1 MSSLARQLQGI
12 ASLDADRITSAY
24 GAPSGKS
31 YLFPPDVASG
41 HDIDSIFALAQSGF
55 DELLEIDPEMEQYE
69 RDLFSEGAKRTDRL
83 MLSKEENDVLD
94 EALEG
99 CLRRLGR
106 WIGVMAAGKCL
117 EWLVRR
123 FRVHEMNA
131 ETVLR
136 VFLPYHESQNFP
148 RILAILTLP
157 TTSPY
162 HVPFAPLIKNA
173 QAIPRS
179 YIVTAISPA
188 KDKSLHLLGDLISSV
203 QQAVKEGVVHRALL
217 TFWSATLVDLL
228 EGAKR
233 AQGVN
238 EAVVRLLV
246 EAFVTLLETPKAGED
261 VNAAIYPPLVLLTRA
276 EHLADEPFAA
286 ILSSLLTPATGA
298 NASQRMLTL
307 LLILND
313 RSNWAL
319 GLGPQASE
327 NLVKVRHLDQILVA
341 AMDKYGFENALKVL
355 LASLLEKPD
364 LHVKTLAAV
373 LEHKALPDSLAELAS
388 NELLQLGSNTIDD
401 SVKATC
407 KSLLSNLR
415 QRHPTI
421 VDSAFLS
428 ASSSLAISSQ
438 PIDHDL
444 VQKPSD
450 EVAFLDVYAADV
462 SNRIEG
468 VKAVF
473 EMAKKGEDVES
484 IISAFEARLSDGE
497 EEVIKTLYEDAEG
510 LLSIMPIERYIAGVK
525 VAFWAAQPNP
535 KLIGL
540 HLDFVSKHLIRAHPE
555 SGKIV
560 YESLLFPVF
569 LSTESRQPLTKT
581 EALKLFDG
589 GFKGLEKLGKISS
602 EIVNAREEGV
612 KGAQKS
618 NLVIAKALAEATYAS
633 ATFAHDV
640 AFLVSQLASPLSAA
654 RLLAYMILQT
664 LIVTFR
670 GPRQLSTASAVLVN
684 HAPRLAGHSLRDI
697 KHASEHVGTEYLEG
711 VYKRPEE
718 GRTTLR
724 AVVSILASASKIVKP
739 EEQIIWLAS
748 ESKDKEPIY
757 KSLAYQIYLW
767 ANTAV
772 LPAPIAQ
779 SLLRSLL
786 TQLGEDA
793 LLFFASVWTSP
804 SALFPSGLRTSALRH
819 ALAFIRAYAALPA
832 TPSNPPVDF
841 QVILPQVLIA
851 LQDSERQV
859 RQAAV
864 DVLKGISGGEAMGD
878 VYALDVVYGE
888 RSESAQLLKPVD
900 RKKYIETLL
909 EVADEFIIDPL
920 RIRAFHTEVLNMQQH
935 KNRKESAHR
944 RAVLGFLMSH
954 IAAYRSIHPRLALL
968 ALLADVHDTS
978 ILRSAVPLLE
988 ELANDKTEEAA
999 WLSSV
1004 AESSRN
1010 EYLQV
1015 LSGSLRVQSVAV
1027 LAENNSEGWAFF
1039 MGLLDTAQTDR
1050 FRKQLRE
1057 LSLQAMVHGVFSAL
1071 TTSQKID
1078 YITALIQCIHSL
1090 PTEESHETIKV
1101 LEQLELTPDALIE
1114 LIGHLSDPLETSQ
1127 NRKRQRQD
1135 GSEDDRPTQAVLEL
1149 TTLIDSRTWPSV
1161 PASAP
1166 LIASLMSILSALLAK
1181 RLVIKEGI
1189 DYLEQEVLFA
1199 ILSLVER
1206 VDDAQEIHRAHVGIE
1221 VIIKVV
1227 RASTNPRTSQRA
1239 LLVASEL
1246 ARLIPEAVLHNVMPI
1261 FTFMGAS
1268 DFQRDDAYTFGV
1280 VEKTVSRIVPVMTA
1294 SLKEKAQTS
1303 LELYTESLTFLSIFT
1318 DMAGRLPRHR
1328 TLPFFVHLVKSLG
1341 ASDYLAPVSMLL
1353 VDRATTK
1360 AGRNKEPVSVVLDLP
1375 SSVASA
1381 FGVTEKV
1388 VVLQEVVQELGRLV
1402 GDLSRTDKEA
1412 FLSETLTE
1420 TDASDRSLRQITHLL
1435 TFLSSLIAQLRG
1447 KACDQALIKASVRQ
1461 LIVLAASMAQPVM
1474 ASTDIPSSMH
1484 SALAGTMLLLSV
1496 DNFLAVTAGLLA
1508 EGTEQDIVMSLG
1520 LFTERLPL
1528 IKSEV
1533 RLRSTQSIAAI
1544 VKKSAAMLAT
1554 PGLTVGPALDAIKA
1568 VVKTAVP
1575 QEDGALA
1582 GAVLPVVGCAKKA
1595 KDNWTVVSALSLV
1608 ELLVRHLASRAIPYV
1623 QSILDTTLALIKS
1636 PKSAASS
1643 VAQAFTTLA
1652 STIETIPTF
1661 ISSKQLIATL
1671 ITTFFYRSTNEA
1683 TAYAMLTTL
1692 AKKIRTKAIFPV
1704 LMEVWKTTQETGGDS
1719 EMKGFFEMLR
1729 LTLKN
1734 ASREDLPSM
1743 LKPVFAFF
1751 LDVFD
1756 LRHRLEQKNVD
1767 LSMVNDVE
1775 ESAIGSFLELVTKLN
1790 EATFKPLFVRLYD
1803 WAVIDLAE
1811 GKTVDLDRLN
1821 ERKIVLFHVMTGLL
1835 NKFKNLLSPYMATLL
1850 PHIHELLPAFSS
1862 GANTSLP
1869 LWNLLLGTL
1878 AKSFEVDEGAFWTD
1892 VSQIEL
1898 LPLLVSQVPLF
1909 LQSAGSPEEPRA
1921 ISNCLASLAGSTTSE
1936 TVLRR
1941 LNTSTCLVTRSDDPK
1956 IRLAALDAL
1965 SGIWEAQAEEMVG
1978 LVPETVSEFL
1988 AELLE
1993 DESKDV
1999 EIAARNV
2006 LAKIEKVTGSLKEYL
2021 E

>member
-55 DELLEIDPEMEQYE
+55 DELLELDPEMEQYE
-69 RDLFSEGAKRTDRL
+69 KELFSEGAKRTDRL
-83 MLSKEENDVLD
+83 MLSTEENEVLD

-123 FRVHEMNA
+123 FRVHEMNS

-148 RILAILTLP
+148 RILTILTLP
-157 TTSPY
+157 STSPY
-162 HVPFAPLIKNA
+162 HVPFSPLIKNA

-188 KDKSLHLLGDLISSV
+188 KDKSLHLLGDLISAV

-233 AQGVN
+233 AKGVN

-246 EAFVTLLETPKAGED
+246 EAFVTLLETPKVGED

-313 RSNWAL
+313 RPNWAL

-327 NLVKVRHLDQILVA
+327 SLVKVRHLDQILVA
-341 AMDKYGFENALKVL
+341 AMDKYGFESAMMVV
-355 LASLLEKPD
+355 LASLLEQPD

-388 NELLQLGSNTIDD
+388 HELLQLGSNTIDD

-407 KSLLSNLR
+407 KYLLSNLR

-421 VDSAFLS
+421 VDTAFLS
-428 ASSSLAISSQ
+428 ASSSLSISSQ

-462 SNRIEG
+462 SNRVEG
-468 VKAVF
+468 VKAVL
-473 EMAKKGEDVES
+473 EMAKKGEDVEGV
-484 IISAFEARLSDGE
+484 ISALEARLSDGE
-497 EEVIKTLYEDAEG
+497 EDVIKALYNDAEG
-510 LLSIMPIERYIAGVK
+510 LLSIMPVERYIAGVK

-540 HLDFVSKHLIRAHPE
+540 HLDFISQHLTKSEESKAI
-555 SGKIV
+555 
-560 YESLLFPVF
+560 YESLLFPIFV
-569 LSTESRQPLTKT
+569 STESRQPLTKV
-581 EALKLFDG
+581 EALKLFEG
-589 GFKGLEKLGKISS
+589 GFKGLDKLSKVGS
-602 EIVNAREEGV
+602 EIVKAREEGV
-612 KGAQKS
+612 KGSQKS
-618 NLVIAKALAEATYAS
+618 NLVIAKALAEATAVS
-633 ATFAHDV
+633 STFDHDIT
-640 AFLVSQLASPLSAA
+640 FLVSQLGSPLSAA

-664 LIVTFR
+664 LIVTLR
-670 GPRQLSTASAVLVN
+670 GPRQLSTASAVLVSL
-684 HAPRLAGHSLRDI
+684 APRLAGSSLRDI
-697 KHASEHVGTEYLEG
+697 KHAGEHVGTEYLEG

-724 AVVSILASASKIVKP
+724 AVVSLIASVAKVVKP
-739 EEQIIWLAS
+739 EEQIVWLAS
-748 ESKDKEPIY
+748 ESTDKEAVY
-757 KSLAYQIYLW
+757 KSLAYQVYLW
-767 ANTAV
+767 ANTAI

-779 SLLRSLL
+779 ALLRSLL

-804 SALFPSGLRTSALRH
+804 SALFPAALRTSALRH
-819 ALAFIRAYAALPA
+819 ALAFIRAYASIPA
-832 TPSNPPVDF
+832 TPQNPPVDF

-864 DVLKGISGGEAMGD
+864 DVLKSVSGGETMGD

-888 RSESAQLLKPVD
+888 RSETAQLLKPVD

-909 EVADEFIIDPL
+909 EIADEFIIDPL
-920 RIRAFHTEVLNMQQH
+920 RIRAFHTEVLNMQQN

-978 ILRSAVPLLE
+978 ILRSAIPLLE
-988 ELANDKTEEAA
+988 DLSNDKTEEAA
-999 WLSSV
+999 WLSTIG
-1004 AESSRN
+1004 ESPRSQ
-1010 EYLQV
+1010 YLQV
-1015 LSGSLRVQSVAV
+1015 LAGSLRAQSASV
-1027 LAENNSEGWAFF
+1027 LTENNSEGWTFF
-1039 MGLLDTAQTDR
+1039 LGLLDTAQSGR
-1050 FRKQLRE
+1050 FRKQLRV

-1071 TTSQKID
+1071 SSSQKLD

-1090 PTEESHETIKV
+1090 PTEEAHETVKV
-1101 LEQLELTPDALIE
+1101 LEQLELSPDALIE

-1149 TTLIDSRTWPSV
+1149 TTLIDSRSWPSV

-1166 LIASLMSILSALLAK
+1166 LVASLMSILSALLAK

-1206 VDDAQEIHRAHVGIE
+1206 INEPQEIHRAHVGIE

-1294 SLKEKAQTS
+1294 SLKEKAQNS
-1303 LELYTESLTFLSIFT
+1303 LDLYTESLTFLSIFT

-1381 FGVTEKV
+1381 FGVSEKV

-1412 FLSETLTE
+1412 FLSQTLTE
-1420 TDASDRSLRQITHLL
+1420 TDAADRPLRQITYLL
-1435 TFLSSLIAQLRG
+1435 TFLTSLISQLRG
-1447 KACDQALIKASVRQ
+1447 MACDQALIQSSVRQ
-1461 LIVLAASMAQPVM
+1461 LIVLAASMTQPVM
-1474 ASTDIPSSMH
+1474 ASTDIPASMH
-1484 SALAGTMLLLSV
+1484 AALAGTMLLLSV
-1496 DNFLAVTAGLLA
+1496 DNFLVITAGLLA

-1533 RLRSTQSIAAI
+1533 RLRSTQSIAEI
-1544 VKKSAAMLAT
+1544 VKKSAALLAT
-1554 PGLTVGPALDAIKA
+1554 PGLTVGPAIEAIKA

-1582 GAVLPVVGCAKKA
+1582 GAVLSVVGCARKA

-1608 ELLVRHLASRAIPYV
+1608 ELLVRHLASRAIPYI

-1643 VAQAFTTLA
+1643 VAQAFKTLA

-1661 ISSKQLIATL
+1661 ISSKQINATL
-1671 ITTFFYRSTNEA
+1671 VTTFSYRSTNEA
-1683 TAYAMLTTL
+1683 TAYSMLTTL
-1692 AKKIRTKAIFPV
+1692 AKKIRTKTIFPV

-1756 LRHRLEQKNVD
+1756 LRHRLQKKNAD
-1767 LSMVNDVE
+1767 LGMINGVE

-1790 EATFKPLFVRLYD
+1790 EATFKPLFIRLYD

-1811 GKTVDLDRLN
+1811 GKNVDLERLN

-1869 LWNLLLGTL
+1869 LWSLLLETL
-1878 AKSFEVDEGAFWTD
+1878 AKSFQVDEGAFWTD
-1892 VSQIEL
+1892 VSEIEL

-1909 LQSAGSPEEPRA
+1909 LQSTGSAEEPRP
-1921 ISNCLASLAGSTTSE
+1921 ITNCLASLAGSTTSE

-1956 IRLAALDAL
+1956 VRLAALDAL

-1999 EIAARNV
+1999 EIAARGV